1 MGIFSKL
8 FGSKKTTEYEKDFDE
23 SVFMASHQL
32 ADGAQREKFI
42 SHTLEQMKEAADEID
57 ILSREYDNVTAYL
70 TDMDEIDRLPEPIA
84 APIKEH
90 AKKLVKLEQERKHFT
105 GNVIHMTDEEFA
117 LMQRFE
123 DEMPE
128 GYEKL
133 KKAEEYQKLVK
144 SDLNR
149 MEGEKQA
156 YFYRRNELEGLLA
169 NIKGVFFVCMMAV
182 LVCIVILFILQIGF
196 EMDVRVGY
204 LLAAGAA
211 AVALVV
217 LFVKN
222 MDMQKELRVVEMT
235 ICKLIQMQNT
245 IKIRYVNNT
254 NLLDYLYMKF
264 EVNSAKELQVL
275 WDKYVN
281 EKAERERFEKNKFDI
296 GYHRGELLALL
307 KPLPIKDTRIWL
319 HQAEALVNPK
329 EMVEIRHGLI
339 VQRQNLR
346 KQMEYNRENAIRAK
360 QELEDMIHTYPQYA
374 SEVLQLME
382 EFEKRKL

>member
-169 NIKGVFFVCMMAV
+169 NIKGVFFICMMAV
-182 LVCIVILFILQIGF
+182 LVLILCGCRAEQTFETVADEIILSASAQPREI
-196 EMDVRVGY
+196 
-204 LLAAGAA
+204 LLTLPEETLPEETVPEETAPEET
-211 AVALVV
+211 VA
-217 LFVKN
+217 
-222 MDMQKELRVVEMT
+222 ET
-235 ICKLIQMQNT
+235 T
-245 IKIRYVNNT
+245 
-254 NLLDYLYMKF
+254 
-264 EVNSAKELQVL
+264 
-275 WDKYVN
+275 
-281 EKAERERFEKNKFDI
+281 AE
-296 GYHRGELLALL
+296 
-307 KPLPIKDTRIWL
+307 TT
-319 HQAEALVNPK
+319 AE
-329 EMVEIRHGLI
+329 
-339 VQRQNLR
+339 
-346 KQMEYNRENAIRAK
+346 
-360 QELEDMIHTYPQYA
+360 
-374 SEVLQLME
+374 
-382 EFEKRKL
+382 